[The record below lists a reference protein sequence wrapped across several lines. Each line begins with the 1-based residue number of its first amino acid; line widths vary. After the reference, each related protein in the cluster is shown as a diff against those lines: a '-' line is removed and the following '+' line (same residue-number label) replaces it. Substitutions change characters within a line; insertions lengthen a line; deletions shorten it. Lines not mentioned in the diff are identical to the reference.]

1 MTWVAWVPKWRGSNF
16 GVGGA
21 GSVGLKYFGVG
32 GVGRNFG
39 MGGVGSVG
47 PKFFG
52 MDGVSSVKKTKKKEK
67 KKKMAWVEI
76 STSVKKTG

>member
-1 MTWVAWVPKWRGSNF
+1 MTWVAWVAWVPKWRGSNF

-47 PKFFG
+47 PKIFG
-52 MDGVSSVKKTKKKEK
+52 MDGVSSVKKKKKRKKK

-76 STSVKKTG
+76 ST